1 MVCPRAVRIRKV
13 YLRPGSTAARNVE
26 IFGATVPAFVPL
38 ENLRNIGIM
47 AHIDAGKT
55 TTTERVLYYTGVS
68 HRLGEV
74 HDGAATMDW
83 MEQEQERGITITA
96 AATTCY
102 WRDHQINIIDTP
114 GHVDFTIEV
123 ERCLR
128 VLDGTIAV
136 FCAVGG
142 VETQSETVWRQA
154 DRYMVPRIAFV
165 NKMDRVGADFPRVLR
180 MMRERLDANPIP
192 IQLPLGEEDKF
203 LGVIDLLEQCAVI
216 YDDDTLGARFERTE
230 IPQELRERV
239 DNERERMV
247 EQIADL
253 DEDLTEKFIN
263 GQEISVAEL
272 KEVLRKGTLSL
283 KAVPVLCGS
292 AFKNKGVQ
300 PLLDAVVDFLPS
312 PLNVPAMTGLHPK
325 TVKRNAERLNG
336 HAKDDLKTRE
346 ASTEAPFSALV
357 FKVMTDPYVGQL
369 CYVRAYSGQLDKGA
383 SVFNSTR
390 GKRERVGRLLRMHAN
405 KRAEIDS
412 LTAGNIA
419 ALVGLK
425 TATTGDTLCDANDPI
440 VLEAMSFPDPVI
452 SVAIEPESQED
463 QNALAVAL
471 KRVAAEDPSLQ
482 INNDSETG
490 QTVLSGMGE
499 LHLDIVTSRLLREF
513 HVRATVGKPQVSY
526 RETIARKVACEG
538 KYIRQSGGRG
548 QYGHV
553 KLELEPQERGTGIQF
568 TSEIVGGAIPKEF
581 IRSVERGV
589 TETAEQGVL
598 FGYPLIDV
606 AIRLVDGSSHTVD
619 SSEMAFRIAGSI
631 GLRNGCRKAGAVLL
645 EPTMSIEVVTPVSH
659 IGEVIGDLNGRR
671 GRIVSMERRGT
682 TQIVSAVVPLA
693 EMFGYATVLRSLTHG
708 RATYSMQFSH
718 HEAVP
723 TSITDDIAVRTTGM
737 LPPA

>member
-1 MVCPRAVRIRKV
+1 MRPR
-13 YLRPGSTAARNVE
+13 STAARNSRLNGV
-26 IFGATVPAFVPL
+26 TVSAFVPL
-38 ENLRNIGIM
+38 EKLRNIGIM

-55 TTTERVLYYTGVS
+55 TTTERILYYTGVS

-154 DRYMVPRIAFV
+154 DRYMIPRIAFI
-165 NKMDRVGADFPRVLR
+165 NKLDRVGADFERVLR

-192 IQLPLGEEDKF
+192 IQLPLGKEEKF
-203 LGVIDLLEQCAVI
+203 EGVIDLLERSAVI
-216 YDDDTLGARFERTE
+216 YDVDTLGARFERTE
-230 IPQELRERV
+230 IPQELREMV
-239 DNERERMV
+239 DREREQMV
-247 EQIADL
+247 ERIVDL
-253 DEDLTEKFIN
+253 DEELTEKFLT

-272 KEVLRKGTLSL
+272 KEALRKGTLSL

-300 PLLDAVVDFLPS
+300 LLLDAVVDFLPS
-312 PLNVPAMTGLHPK
+312 PLNVPAITGLHPK
-325 TVKRNAERLNG
+325 TAKRHAERKNG
-336 HAKDDLKTRE
+336 HAEGELETRK
-346 ASTEAPFSALV
+346 ASIDAPFSAFV

-369 CYVRAYSGQLDKGA
+369 CYVRAYSGKLEKGGT
-383 SVFNSTR
+383 VFNSTR
-390 GKRERVGRLLRMHAN
+390 DKRERVGRLLRMHAN
-405 KRAEIDS
+405 KRAEIDVLS
-412 LTAGNIA
+412 AGNIA

-440 VLEAMSFPDPVI
+440 VLEAMTFPAPVI

-482 INNDSETG
+482 IDNDPETG

-499 LHLDIVTSRLLREF
+499 LHLEIVTCRLLREF
-513 HVRATVGKPQVSY
+513 HVRAAVGKPQVSY
-526 RETIARKVACEG
+526 RETIARNVACEG

-553 KLELEPQERGTGIQF
+553 KMELEPKERGSGIQF
-568 TSEIVGGAIPKEF
+568 TSEIVGGAN
-581 IRSVERGV
+581 
-589 TETAEQGVL
+589 AL
-598 FGYPLIDV
+598 
-606 AIRLVDGSSHTVD
+606 
-619 SSEMAFRIAGSI
+619 
-631 GLRNGCRKAGAVLL
+631 
-645 EPTMSIEVVTPVSH
+645 
-659 IGEVIGDLNGRR
+659 
-671 GRIVSMERRGT
+671 
-682 TQIVSAVVPLA
+682 
-693 EMFGYATVLRSLTHG
+693 
-708 RATYSMQFSH
+708 
-718 HEAVP
+718 
-723 TSITDDIAVRTTGM
+723 
-737 LPPA
+737 